1 MLRTPIHYAI
11 ANANPRWTDFNGM
24 SVALGYESEKIELE
38 RQQIAGICDVSCL
51 QRFGVKGPQAEQWL
65 TQRNIALPAANNSWA
80 SSGTGEGTSLVLR
93 LGSSEFLIEQQ
104 LNNTSNGLPDDR
116 SLSQPIAAGVYRVQR
131 NDAAFILSG
140 SRIQDLLSELCLLD
154 LRDKALAGDA
164 VVMTQ
169 VAGISATLLRQP
181 APGNQTRTVYRLWC
195 DGSYGAYM
203 WQTLT
208 QLAGELGGGAV
219 GLATYL

>member
-1 MLRTPIHYAI
+1 MLKTPILYAL
-11 ANANPRWTDFNGM
+11 ADKEPRWTDFNGM

-38 RQQIAGICDVSCL
+38 RQQIAGICAVSCL
-51 QRFGVKGPQAEQWL
+51 QRFGVKGPNAEQWL
-65 TQRNIALPAANNSWA
+65 SQRNIALPAGNNSWV
-80 SSGTGEGTSLVLR
+80 SSGTTEDASLVLR

-104 LNNTSNGLPDDR
+104 LNNTSNGLPDDG

-169 VAGISATLLRQP
+169 VAGISVTLLRQS
-181 APGNQTRTVYRLWC
+181 APGKHTGTVYRLWC

-208 QLAGELGGGAV
+208 QLADELGGGAV
-219 GLATYL
+219 GLAMYL

>member
-1 MLRTPIHYAI
+1 MLKTPILYALVVKE
-11 ANANPRWTDFNGM
+11 PRWTDFNGM

-51 QRFGVKGPQAEQWL
+51 QRFGVKGPNAEQWL
-65 TQRNIALPAANNSWA
+65 GQRNIALPAGNNSWA
-80 SSGTGEGTSLVLR
+80 SSGTGEDASLVLR

-104 LNNTSNGLPDDR
+104 LNNTSNGLPDDG

-181 APGNQTRTVYRLWC
+181 APGKQSGMVFRLWC

-208 QLAGELGGGAV
+208 QLADELGGGAV

>member
-1 MLRTPIHYAI
+1 MLKTPILYAL
-11 ANANPRWTDFNGM
+11 ADKEPRWTDFNGM
-24 SVALGYESEKIELE
+24 SVALGYESEQIELE

-51 QRFGVKGPQAEQWL
+51 QRFGVKGPQAAQWL
-65 TQRNIALPAANNSWA
+65 EQRNIAPPAGNNSWA
-80 SSGTGEGTSLVLR
+80 TSGSGEGTSLVLC

-154 LRDKALAGDA
+154 LREQALAGDA

-169 VAGISATLLRQP
+169 VAGVSATLLRQP
-181 APGNQTRTVYRLWC
+181 SPGKHGGMVFRLWC

-219 GLATYL
+219 GLATYV